1 MHPLLKKILDPPLE
15 TFRDP
20 PFPGPLTDLH
30 ARPEN
35 GRPCALCVGLA
46 ERTSVVVEHVRIL
59 TSQVVPF

>member
-46 ERTSVVVEHVRIL
+46 ERTSVVVRIL